1 VNVENLT
8 RNHGFCPILIQ
19 SFPGEFPLNQSK
31 EIHIP
36 GWWFQPEKYEFVSW
50 DYYSI
55 LFPIY
60 GKKCSKPPTRFPYC
74 QRSPLNPKIF
84 ANLKTFP
91 CLGDPRLGVAFQV
104 DTMWAWVKNICRII

>member
-60 GKKCSKPPTRFPYC
+60 GKKMLQTTNQIPI
-74 QRSPLNPKIF
+74 LPKITSKSQDLCESENF
-84 ANLKTFP
+84 SLP
-91 CLGDPRLGVAFQV
+91 WGP
-104 DTMWAWVKNICRII
+104 